1 MKKTSFNK
9 FYLLLRIGFSLLIV
23 IGLINIENLPD
34 LIPIHWDSSGAV
46 NNSIEKGYFLL
57 NIWLIY
63 SATILIDKIAY
74 KRADYKDN
82 KTSNIIIIAVL
93 TLFLLIFAYLLLTNI

>member
-9 FYLLLRIGFSLLIV
+9 AYRLLKIAFYLLTV
-23 IGLINIENLPD
+23 IAIINFKNLPD
-34 LIPIHWDSSGAV
+34 LILIHWNGSGAV
-46 NNSIEKGYFLL
+46 NNSVEKGHFLL
-57 NIWLIY
+57 SIWIIY
-63 SATILIDKIAY
+63 SATLLIDKIEY

-82 KTSNIIIIAVL
+82 KTSNIIIIVVL

>member
-9 FYLLLRIGFSLLIV
+9 ANRLLKIAFYLLTV
-23 IGLINIENLPD
+23 IAIINLPD
-34 LIPIHWDSSGAV
+34 LIPIHWNGSGAV
-46 NNSIEKGYFLL
+46 NNSIEKGHFLL
-57 NIWLIY
+57 SIWIIY
-63 SATILIDKIAY
+63 SATLLIDKIEY

-82 KTSNIIIIAVL
+82 KTSNIIIIVVL

>member
-9 FYLLLRIGFSLLIV
+9 AYRLLKIAFYLLTV
-23 IGLINIENLPD
+23 IAIINFKNLPD
-34 LIPIHWDSSGAV
+34 LIPIHWNGSGAV
-46 NNSIEKGYFLL
+46 NNSIEKGHFLL
-57 NIWLIY
+57 SIWIIY
-63 SATILIDKIAY
+63 SATLLIDKIEY

-82 KTSNIIIIAVL
+82 KTSNIIIIVVL